1 MTPYPNTPLN
11 PSLPIVLLAGP
22 TAVGKTA
29 LSLDL
34 AERLET
40 EIVNADSMQVYRFM
54 DIGTAKPSA
63 QERARVR
70 HHLLDVVN
78 PDEPYDAAIFAD
90 QARAVIEA
98 LHAQGKIP
106 LVVGGTGL
114 YMKALT
120 RGLCPGPP
128 ADPELRREL
137 LKDMERHGVAWL
149 HAELSRVDPAC
160 AARIHPNDRQRLL
173 RALEVY
179 RRTGVP
185 LSHWQNTHGFRQ
197 SLYATIKIAL
207 FRDRKDLYGRIDR
220 RVLQMVDQGLVEEV
234 RRLLRMG
241 YPCSLKPMQSLG
253 YRHICQVLA
262 AETTLEE
269 AIRTMQRDTR
279 RYAKRQITWFR
290 GDSEFRWFHA
300 EARQEIFD
308 AVLSALQESERVYG
322 VSKMG

>member
-1 MTPYPNTPLN
+1 MTLYPNTART
-11 PSLPIVLLAGP
+11 PSLSIVLLAGP

-34 AERLET
+34 AERLKT
-40 EIVNADSMQVYRFM
+40 DIVNADSMQVYRFM
-54 DIGTAKPSA
+54 DIGTAKPSVH
-63 QERARVR
+63 ERARVR

-78 PDEPYDAAIFAD
+78 PDEPYDAAVFAD

-98 LHAQGKIP
+98 LHAQNKIP

-120 RGLCPGPP
+120 RGLCPGPS
-128 ADPELRREL
+128 ADPDLRRQL

-149 HAELSRVDPAC
+149 HAELSRVDPSC

-179 RRTGVP
+179 RSTGIP

-197 SLYATIKIAL
+197 PLYTAIKIAL
-207 FRDRKDLYGRIDR
+207 YRDRNDLYARIDQ
-220 RVLQMVDQGLVEEV
+220 RVLQMVDQGLLEEV
-234 RRLLRMG
+234 RRLLHMG

-253 YRHICQVLA
+253 YRHMCQYLA
-262 AETTLEE
+262 AEMSLEE
-269 AIRTMQRDTR
+269 AVRTMQRDTR

-308 AVLSALQESERVYG
+308 AVLSALQASECG
-322 VSKMG
+322 FTG